1 MLIVGQGAESG
12 VDAMRRSYGNPVNC
26 RVNQLDAQG
35 KTDKGLYKIREFA
48 VKEAISRFLQP
59 TDSSKPLAE
68 KPEMC
73 IIYG

>member
-1 MLIVGQGAESG
+1 MLIVGHGAESG
-12 VDAMRRSYGNPVNC
+12 VDAMRRAYGNPVNC
-26 RVNQLDAQG
+26 RVDRLDAQG
-35 KTDKGLYKIREFA
+35 KSDKELYIIREFA